1 MKATLLNG
9 KPHGN
14 RARKA
19 GFLCLLAIVA
29 VFLFVGC
36 TFSQN
41 ENGVWTPTVSVMVAD
56 VDGITVKSENPARIP
71 IGADAV
77 FEIEVAD
84 GLVIDKMPDGVV
96 IEDGKMT
103 LSSVFFPRTLRFETH
118 RRTLCDFSAMVAEFG
133 TGTVDATVGN
143 GSHWS
148 ETEITVTATPEEGFL
163 FAGFSLGKPVE
174 SGGTIISVDSSYTFA
189 LSESISIFANFTM
202 EWVDPATTVEV
213 PPDKWVLLY
222 HANGGALTETGMD
235 GIKTQYFSNTYYL
248 CPNTLTDRDYFSRE
262 GYVLYGYNTEADGS
276 GTYYGLGWNVVM
288 PERGAISLYCMWA
301 KMSDPKD
308 FTYKVTSSGAL
319 TLTKY
324 TGNDE
329 FVVLPDE
336 IDGKR
341 VVSVMSRTFENNT
354 TMKKVMITKNI
365 KTLYDKVFL
374 GCTEL
379 SEMYFTDTVTTV
391 GDALLSKCDKFNKIY
406 MLAYI
411 NPHYRSSRNG
421 TYAIK
426 YERLITAPGKKLI
439 IASGS
444 NSAYGIDSAQLEG
457 ILKRGGHPFSVVNYG
472 QNAGT
477 ALTFYC
483 EVISAH
489 MNEGDVLVL
498 APEINQFQFGYSE
511 INTTLWQIFEG
522 AYNAFSDVDISRYTH
537 FFSSFQTFNNA
548 RNQTKFSETAYET
561 YTKDTVN
568 FYGDYSLKKEGY
580 TKDYGNTVKSLLNK
594 GGVGSWTYNS
604 CINHMK
610 NHAAKLNRVLDMV
623 ANKGGTVLISFAATN
638 IITMNADSQIAGGKI
653 QTAYEAAVDEYLHGT
668 RISRV
673 ATYTMPTEMFYNS
686 HNHLG
691 TAGATERTRRIGND
705 LLSYFDAVSG

>member
-1 MKATLLNG
+1 MKINLFG
-9 KPHGN
+9 KNQNGN
-14 RARKA
+14 RTWKA
-19 GFLCLLAIVA
+19 VFLCFLALVA
-29 VFLFVGC
+29 VFLLMGC
-36 TFSQN
+36 DFAPN
-41 ENGVWTPTVSVMVAD
+41 EDGVWTPTVSVMVAD
-56 VDGITVKSENPARIP
+56 VDGITVKSENPVKIP

-77 FEIEVAD
+77 FEVEVAD

-103 LSSVFFPRTLRFETH
+103 LSSVYFPRTLRFETH

-133 TGTVDATVGN
+133 TGTVDATVAN

-148 ETEITVTATPEEGFL
+148 ETEVTVTATPEEGFL

-174 SGGTIISVDSSYTFA
+174 SGGEIITVDPSYTFE
-189 LSESISIFANFTM
+189 LSENILIFANFTL
-202 EWVDPATTVEV
+202 EWVDPATTVTV
-213 PPDKWVLLY
+213 PLDKWVILY
-222 HANGGALTETGMD
+222 HANGGVLTETGKD

-248 CPNTLTDRDYFSRE
+248 CPNALTDRDYFYRE

-276 GTYYGLGWNVVM
+276 GTYYGHGWNVLM

-301 KMSDPKD
+301 KMSDPAD
-308 FTYKVTSSGAL
+308 FEYKVTSAGTL

-324 TGNDE
+324 KGNDE
-329 FVVLPDE
+329 FVVLPDK
-336 IDGKR
+336 IDGKT
-341 VVSVMSRTFENNT
+341 VASVMSRTFENNT

-365 KTLYDKVFL
+365 KTLYDKAFMNCPAL
-374 GCTEL
+374 TEV
-379 SEMYFTDTVTTV
+379 YFTDTVTSV
-391 GDALLSKCDKFNKIY
+391 NDGLFSGCDNFSKIY

-426 YERLITAPGKKLI
+426 YERLITAPGSKLI

-457 ILKRGGHPFSVVNYG
+457 ILKRGGHPYSVVNYG

-483 EVISAH
+483 EVIAAH
-489 MNEGDVLVL
+489 MNEGDILVL
-498 APEINQFQFGYSE
+498 APEINQFQFGYSD

-522 AYNAFSDVDISRYTH
+522 AYNAFSDVDIRHYRL

-561 YTKDTVN
+561 YTNDTVN

-580 TKDYGNTVKSLLNK
+580 TKDYSNTVQALLNK
-594 GGVGSWTYNS
+594 GGVGTWTYNS
-604 CINHMK
+604 CITYMK
-610 NHAAKLNRVLDMV
+610 NHADKLNRVLDMV

-673 ATYTMPTEMFYNS
+673 ATYTLPTEMFYNS

-705 LLSYFDAVSG
+705 ILDYFDSLEK